1 MADKSIEQ
9 LTPAERVYPTDL
21 FVLQQSNMA
30 KKLTGQTLENW
41 LVSFAD
47 GHGGIQ
53 SIVKHSTSGL
63 KDTYRITL
71 ADTTTFDF
79 IVTNGRAISSVH
91 QTNVSGLTRTYTI
104 AFNDGTGQN
113 FTVTDGRSITKVEK
127 TGTNALTDTYTISY
141 NDGTTSTFTV
151 KNGKGISSLAKVSTV
166 GLVDT
171 YRIEYNDDTY
181 DEFTVTNGAK
191 GDKGDN
197 TYTHIKFASQEPTAS
212 SHSMG
217 DVPDKWIGFY
227 WGNSATAPTDWT
239 LYKWYQFKGDKGDT
253 GDPAKLTS
261 SVVEYQTS
269 DSGTIIPS
277 GAWQASVPVV
287 AQGKYLWTRTTV
299 AFNTGNPVV
308 SYSVSRMG
316 LDGSGS
322 VSSVADISPDAN
334 GNVPLSAADV
344 GALPNTGGDMVGELR
359 MNGQPISGLNAPT
372 ANDQAANM
380 GFVNQQ
386 VKKAAPRNLLDN
398 TDFRNPVAQAGLN
411 GLHGT
416 VKYVID
422 RWVSDA
428 IDSVTDN
435 GNGLSIHGAHT
446 YAYFYQKVEN
456 VAGKTL
462 AFAVNGESSGTFRIG
477 IFDSDIT
484 KLYADAYAPSG
495 VCICIATIPSNM
507 NTISVLIYPDVS
519 NTGNTLDIEWAAL
532 YEGEYTE
539 DTIPE
544 YQPKGYAVEF
554 AECCRYYF
562 KLQREWIHGTM
573 ITGEGFN
580 IRIVTPVQMRPL
592 NLTALQPDGVAVYK
606 DNTWLSITYNH
617 LAHRGGGMYD
627 LIYSTQ
633 GEFAPGASY
642 LVQGVIALSA
652 DL

>member
-1 MADKSIEQ
+1 MADKTINE
-9 LTPAERVYPTDL
+9 LTEATQILQQDL
-21 FVLQQSNMA
+21 FVLQQENTA
-30 KKLTGQTLENW
+30 KKLSGQTLITY
-41 LVSFAD
+41 LLRMID
-47 GHGGIQ
+47 GHGGIGKAEKV
-53 SIVKHSTSGL
+53 SSVGL
-63 KDTYRITL
+63 VDTYRFTF
-71 ADTTTFDF
+71 ADGSVLD
-79 IVTNGRAISSVH
+79 IPVTNGKAITSVK
-91 QTNVSGLTRTYTI
+91 QTSVIGLTRTYTI
-104 AFNDGTGQN
+104 TFNDGSSQE
-113 FTVTDGRSITKVEK
+113 FAVTDGRSIQSVQK
-127 TGTNALTDTYTISY
+127 TGTS
-141 NDGTTSTFTV
+141 
-151 KNGKGISSLAKVSTV
+151 

-171 YRIEYNDDTY
+171 YTIAFNDDSSQS
-181 DEFTVTNGAK
+181 FAVTNGAK

-227 WGNSATAPTDWT
+227 WGNSSAAPTDWT

-261 SVVEYQTS
+261 FVVEYQTS

-277 GAWQASVPVV
+277 GAWKDSVPVV
-287 AQGKYLWTRTTV
+287 AQGKYLWTRTTQN
-299 AFNTGNPVV
+299 FNTGNPVV

-322 VSSVADISPDAN
+322 VSSVANISPDVK
-334 GNVPLSAADV
+334 GNVHLTAADV
-344 GALPNTGGDMVGELR
+344 GALPNTGGDLTGELR

-372 ANDQAANM
+372 SNDQVANM
-380 GFVNQQ
+380 GYVQQ
-386 VKKAAPRNLLDN
+386 QFKKAAPRNLLDN
-398 TDFRNPVAQAGLN
+398 SDFRNPVAQAGLN
-411 GLHGT
+411 DLHGT
-416 VKYVID
+416 VKYVTD

-484 KLYADAYAPSG
+484 KLYADAYAQSG

-519 NTGNTLDIEWAAL
+519 NTGDTLDIEWAAL

-539 DTIPE
+539 DTLPE
-544 YQPKGYAVEF
+544 YQPKGYGAEL
-554 AECCRYYF
+554 AECKRYFRILRGDPTLSGYIGSAATTVYALYNDRTDMR
-562 KLQREWIHGTM
+562 KNASIDV
-573 ITGEGFN
+573 IVTGEIDVIYNGTYYRATVVSAICDQAQFSMN
-580 IRIVTPVQMRPL
+580 VQ
-592 NLTALQPDGVAVYK
+592 Y
-606 DNTWLSITYNH
+606 LSDSPPTKVPCMICAYGSIQ
-617 LAHRGGGMYD
+617 LY
-627 LIYSTQ
+627 
-633 GEFAPGASY
+633 
-642 LVQGVIALSA
+642 A
-652 DL
+652 DM